1 MRRLPFVVLTWLSLM
16 TACQDNKYDIT
27 APQSSITLSETKIEV
42 SPLGRYYTLAV
53 SGVADY
59 DSIISA
65 TSSAS
70 WVEVDEMWSS
80 VLRIYIKPNMV
91 KGSSREATVT
101 LTTQSGSAATLTVI
115 QNRDNQNLLTDD
127 SLSRVARVGFGYNL
141 AIDYMDVKSAT
152 EPVFDYNAL
161 KGAESEWGTI
171 IAQDHRN
178 RLDYKLHTA
187 YSIVEMA
194 ENLMSEQTDGVSFFG
209 LSKTVSKYLSVE
221 TFESDKQSYG
231 FGKITK
237 VVATRYIDMGKIDAI
252 IREGN
257 TSVFT
262 SDFREYYNAVHSDP
276 SEENVR
282 KLVDRFGT
290 HIVTYADLGGRLEY
304 TINFKAEQVSREEM
318 EYTMKYKN
326 GNLQESD
333 ENRRHEK
340 LDNINSSMYV
350 TVYGGDSVVQASL
363 QTASP
368 TTDTNQQI
376 PNDLLEAWTA
386 TIADDDSLRQNL
398 VMASCHMTPI
408 WQLFPEEHIRNAVLS
423 YIIRMADAMV
433 LSPETLAVLGLEGY
447 KKIAVSSLDLDDFS
461 DTGLDPD
468 DVSPNNYPTLVKVA
482 YVNGVPLLEICNEY
496 VPEIRGDKR
505 VTIVYP
511 INKQK
516 TNIRRGIFTGN
527 GENSPCEISF
537 DDKGGCYVAQI
548 DGYGPG
554 GTIDSIFYIDGAL
567 YDNNMNV
574 PVLDATNSTAL
585 ISQFFDMGLHYWNNV
600 GFDDGMDLNH
610 ETETLLPILKIGPG
624 YWTRTFMKDK
634 NLYLLSPEIPN
645 GIQLRVV
652 DNSDVSWGYNWR
664 IPTKD
669 EIYALMQYIG
679 NNAKALFPNQ
689 QSGLNVEFIGFQVVV
704 VKGEF
709 TATVID
715 TRCDREDCCVI
726 ASANGQD
733 DVVMLTLRPDYT
745 YYFDNIP
752 SSAVV
757 IEGELKEYYHF
768 PTLGYRSYNYSYPFK

>member
-304 TINFKAEQVSREEM
+304 TINFKA
-318 EYTMKYKN
+318 
-326 GNLQESD
+326 
-333 ENRRHEK
+333 
-340 LDNINSSMYV
+340 
-350 TVYGGDSVVQASL
+350 
-363 QTASP
+363 
-368 TTDTNQQI
+368 
-376 PNDLLEAWTA
+376 
-386 TIADDDSLRQNL
+386 
-398 VMASCHMTPI
+398 
-408 WQLFPEEHIRNAVLS
+408 
-423 YIIRMADAMV
+423 
-433 LSPETLAVLGLEGY
+433 
-447 KKIAVSSLDLDDFS
+447 
-461 DTGLDPD
+461 
-468 DVSPNNYPTLVKVA
+468 
-482 YVNGVPLLEICNEY
+482 
-496 VPEIRGDKR
+496 
-505 VTIVYP
+505 
-511 INKQK
+511 
-516 TNIRRGIFTGN
+516 
-527 GENSPCEISF
+527 
-537 DDKGGCYVAQI
+537 
-548 DGYGPG
+548 
-554 GTIDSIFYIDGAL
+554 
-567 YDNNMNV
+567 
-574 PVLDATNSTAL
+574 
-585 ISQFFDMGLHYWNNV
+585 
-600 GFDDGMDLNH
+600 
-610 ETETLLPILKIGPG
+610 
-624 YWTRTFMKDK
+624 
-634 NLYLLSPEIPN
+634 
-645 GIQLRVV
+645 
-652 DNSDVSWGYNWR
+652 
-664 IPTKD
+664 
-669 EIYALMQYIG
+669 
-679 NNAKALFPNQ
+679 
-689 QSGLNVEFIGFQVVV
+689 
-704 VKGEF
+704 
-709 TATVID
+709 
-715 TRCDREDCCVI
+715 
-726 ASANGQD
+726 
-733 DVVMLTLRPDYT
+733 
-745 YYFDNIP
+745 
-752 SSAVV
+752 
-757 IEGELKEYYHF
+757 
-768 PTLGYRSYNYSYPFK
+768 